1 MGENDVVPLQ
11 LLPMQKARLADAGL
25 YYLKSDSI
33 ESFSQMDFVAA
44 QAVAR
49 MVLRVADEQIQILE
63 NLTVGDFVV
72 LSPGHGKCRV
82 CALAEGVFVL

>member
-1 MGENDVVPLQ
+1 
-11 LLPMQKARLADAGL
+11 MQKARLADAGL

-72 LSPGHGKCRV
+72 LSSPLFKLDPRNRPWPSKLGIWCFS
-82 CALAEGVFVL
+82 LP